1 MPQPDAVE
9 LSVSEN
15 VAVAQ
20 EVIEGVAD
28 TLVLSELVKV
38 PLPLPDALVL
48 SELVRVPLPL
58 PD

>member
-1 MPQPDAVE
+1 M
-9 LSVSEN
+9 SEN